1 MIPEYSTLGISNDFM
16 FGHVMSDPELC
27 KEFLQQILNI
37 KIDHVEMLESQK
49 SIEEKIDAH
58 GIRLDIYVDDG
69 KTIYNCEMQ
78 TTENEGLP
86 KRSRYYQSQ
95 IDINLLKRGERYS
108 NLKKSFVIFIC
119 TFDPFGKG
127 RYVYRFENLC
137 IDEPEIALN
146 DEAIKVFV
154 NTKGTVGDVSE
165 EFKELMHFIDTSEM
179 AEYKNPL
186 VNAMKRELEKARS
199 REEWRKDFMSLEM
212 LKTECEARGRREGE
226 ARGLLKGMWSLVNS
240 GLISSAVAA
249 QQCNMTEEAFLK
261 TRPITA

>member
-1 MIPEYSTLGISNDFM
+1 MIPEYSTLGIANDFM

-49 SIEEKIDAH
+49 SISDKIDAH

-78 TTENEGLP
+78 TSDTAGLP

-95 IDINLLKRGERYS
+95 IDMTLLKPGELYTQ
-108 NLKKSFVIFIC
+108 LKKSFVIFIC